1 MRNHLG
7 LETAICYNAFNMVGS
22 VTDAN
27 GIATEY
33 TYGPAG
39 LVTRIV
45 RRDGADVMT
54 SLEVTYDSAGRPVS
68 MKDQDGP
75 NHAAALICAVM
86 PLFWGWRTRRA
97 LAAIASLGLLV
108 MLALTYSRAGF
119 VVLAFESVA
128 WAALT
133 RRLDKVRVF
142 SALAALA
149 VLVAWLSPRINLDG
163 AILPTCRT
171 A

>member
-1 MRNHLG
+1 
-7 LETAICYNAFNMVGS
+7 
-22 VTDAN
+22 
-27 GIATEY
+27 
-33 TYGPAG
+33 
-39 LVTRIV
+39 
-45 RRDGADVMT
+45 
-54 SLEVTYDSAGRPVS
+54 
-68 MKDQDGP
+68 
-75 NHAAALICAVM
+75 M

-163 AILPTCRT
+163 AILNRPKIWLAGLKCLC
-171 A
+171 